1 MKKSVQ
7 SCAESEFK
15 GNKQQIVVA
24 RNIGGRNWSSPRLQN
39 SPYFYVFKYARTVK
53 KKGLDRG
60 WKQRAR
66 LHVRRVCETRA
77 LLAREILGLFLR
89 YVKPILRKKST
100 ALQSSHRITGH
111 IRVTSSL
118 CFNARLSSKPLISI
132 IHANKTHFHQ
142 RGFALKLVLKVRFSE
157 SGNGIVSVNT
167 CDLGLQPVA
176 LPV

>member
-1 MKKSVQ
+1 MG
-7 SCAESEFK
+7 SEMC
-15 GNKQQIVVA
+15 I
-24 RNIGGRNWSSPRLQN
+24 RDS
-39 SPYFYVFKYARTVK
+39 
-53 KKGLDRG
+53 
-60 WKQRAR
+60 
-66 LHVRRVCETRA
+66 
-77 LLAREILGLFLR
+77 
-89 YVKPILRKKST
+89 
-100 ALQSSHRITGH
+100 RITGH
-111 IRVTSSL
+111 IRVASSL

>member
-1 MKKSVQ
+1 M
-7 SCAESEFK
+7 
-15 GNKQQIVVA
+15 
-24 RNIGGRNWSSPRLQN
+24 
-39 SPYFYVFKYARTVK
+39 
-53 KKGLDRG
+53 
-60 WKQRAR
+60 
-66 LHVRRVCETRA
+66 CETRA

-111 IRVTSSL
+111 IRVASSL

-167 CDLGLQPVA
+167 FDLGLQPVA